1 MSNAIDS
8 ADHQFKRF
16 LVYFKK
22 NDNKYRIFLDDYDQA
37 LNASRK
43 LIQDPNITS
52 ISIFRTHYNKGM
64 LIEDYCTSMQYIHK
78 SNDGTIRQS
87 F

>member
-1 MSNAIDS
+1 MIDS
-8 ADHQFKRF
+8 IDHQFKDY

-22 NDNKYRIFLDDYDQA
+22 NNNKYRIFLDDYDQA

-43 LIQDPNITS
+43 LIQDPEVTS
-52 ISIFRTHYNKGM
+52 VSIFKTSYKDGN
-64 LIEDYCTSMQYIHK
+64 LNEDQCGSMQYINK
-78 SNDGTIRQS
+78 SNDGTIKQS